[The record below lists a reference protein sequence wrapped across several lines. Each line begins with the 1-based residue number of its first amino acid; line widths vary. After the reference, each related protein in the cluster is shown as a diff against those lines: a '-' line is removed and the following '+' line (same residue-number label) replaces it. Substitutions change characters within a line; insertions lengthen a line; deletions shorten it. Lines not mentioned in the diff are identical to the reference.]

1 MYRYLSLHPWYQNF
15 TEWIE
20 WLPEEKHD
28 FGEVKLDK
36 SRDMRGLPNDVHN
49 GTRRPLTAEKF
60 CSVLKY
66 FLKTTDST
74 KVHHFNNGTFDK
86 PTLDANDPKCYPTEG
101 DIQFSR
107 INAEMKCKM
116 NLEETCE
123 NANSTQEVLVM
134 DGIRKEI
141 ADLKLPLKPI
151 PYSFTWLFT
160 EQYSVVRQEAYMNI
174 SLAIVAVFAITV
186 FFLCHIWCAILVTIN
201 VGMVLIDVVAL
212 MYLWK
217 LSINSVSIIN
227 LVLAVG
233 LAVDYSA
240 HVAHAFMSA
249 TGTGNERATKAL
261 TEMGSDVIHGAM
273 STFLA
278 VLVLSTSKS
287 YIFVAMFQQFFGI
300 CVFGALHGLL
310 LLPVVLSL
318 VGPPTT
324 KEEESW
330 AQRPR
335 SPKVSGE
342 IRHDTEDDPRKPPV
356 TVSLHLSLSHIH
368 LSCSLSSPFRGHA
381 RAHAH
386 TQQTHNRCHQ
396 CKTRR
401 SHHKPQRQ

>member
-1 MYRYLSLHPWYQNF
+1 
-15 TEWIE
+15 
-20 WLPEEKHD
+20 
-28 FGEVKLDK
+28 
-36 SRDMRGLPNDVHN
+36 MRGLPNDVHN

-368 LSCSLSSPFRGHA
+368 LSRSLSSPFRGHA

-386 TQQTHNRCHQ
+386 TQHTHNRCHQ